1 MIIVFY
7 GFVAGMIL
15 GTTSIIF
22 KSECSKSECSKSECS
37 KPEYSKSTYV
47 DCTKNKSYIF
57 CNPPPF

>member
-15 GTTSIIF
+15 GTASIII
-22 KSECSKSECSKSECS
+22 KSECFKS
-37 KPEYSKSTYV
+37 EYSKSNYV